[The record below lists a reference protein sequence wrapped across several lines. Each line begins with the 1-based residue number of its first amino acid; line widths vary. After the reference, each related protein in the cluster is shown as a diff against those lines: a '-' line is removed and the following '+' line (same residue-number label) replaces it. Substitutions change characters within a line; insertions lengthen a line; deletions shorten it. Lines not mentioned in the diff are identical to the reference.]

1 MCNSLV
7 LNSYNVSLVVLY
19 SKADEVKDGLSI
31 FDVGATRGNRLSRM
45 IKTSSLVFEK
55 AKELVSDIY
64 HIHDPELI
72 ITGL

>member
-7 LNSYNVSLVVLY
+7 LNCYNVSLVILD
-19 SKADEVKDGLSI
+19 SKADEVKDRLLI
-31 FDVGATRGNRLSRM
+31 FDVGATRGDRLSLM
-45 IKTSSLVFEK
+45 IKTSSHVFEK